1 MWDNPM
7 YRPTPITRALTLPHK
22 KKRHEQ
28 IKINKR
34 LVSNGLRPKYKV

>member
-1 MWDNPM
+1 MWNNPM
-7 YRPTPITRALTLPHK
+7 YKPTHITRALTLRH